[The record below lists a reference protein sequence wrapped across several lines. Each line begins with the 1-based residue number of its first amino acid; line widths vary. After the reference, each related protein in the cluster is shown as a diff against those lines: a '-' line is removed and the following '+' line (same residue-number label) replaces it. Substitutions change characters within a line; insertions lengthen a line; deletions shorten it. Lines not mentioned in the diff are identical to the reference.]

1 MPLPYGA
8 KPRLILLHL
17 CSEVVRTKSTQIQIG
32 ESIRDFLQ
40 TMNIAVQGSEYRSV
54 KEQMECLAA
63 CRMIFGMSTPSKD
76 VTIETKPI
84 ETKPIEHFEA
94 WLHYDGF
101 QRSMWPGYL
110 ELSQRFVDTLLAHAV
125 PLDPRA
131 IRGLQTKIGARTRRL
146 YVAGASS
153 VPGAQG
159 GRRQAVVGQSAHAI
173 RVGVSVLE
181 GLQKEIPGGVA
192 EGAGGLSGC
201 PD

>member
-1 MPLPYGA
+1 
-8 KPRLILLHL
+8 
-17 CSEVVRTKSTQIQIG
+17 
-32 ESIRDFLQ
+32 
-40 TMNIAVQGSEYRSV
+40 VQGSEYRSV

-84 ETKPIEHFEA
+84 ERFEA

-131 IRGLQTKIGARTRRL
+131 IRGLQKSALALDVYTWLAHRLCRVRKAEGVKLSWGNLRMQFGQEYQCSKDFKKKFRAALLKVLAVYPAARIDEEIGGIRL
-146 YVAGASS
+146 YSSPAPVPKSQVVVQLPAG
-153 VPGAQG
+153 
-159 GRRQAVVGQSAHAI
+159 
-173 RVGVSVLE
+173 
-181 GLQKEIPGGVA
+181 K
-192 EGAGGLSGC
+192 
-201 PD
+201 

>member
-1 MPLPYGA
+1 MPLPCGA

-17 CSEVVRTKSTQIQIG
+17 CSEAVRTKSTQIQIG

-40 TMNIAVQGSEYRSV
+40 KMNIAVQGSEYRSV

-76 VTIETKPI
+76 VTTETKPN
-84 ETKPIEHFEA
+84 EHFEA

-131 IRGLQTKIGARTRRL
+131 IRGLQKSALALDVYTWLAHRL
-146 YVAGASS
+146 C
-153 VPGAQG
+153 
-159 GRRQAVVGQSAHAI
+159 
-173 RVGVSVLE
+173 RVR
-181 GLQKEIPGGVA
+181 KA
-192 EGAGGLSGC
+192 EGVKLSWGNLRMQFG
-201 PD
+201 